1 MQNRL
6 AVNKT
11 PTPTT
16 VVYSP
21 EAETRKMGLLIRSM
35 WQDLKASRELSWR
48 LFVRDVSA
56 RYRQSLLG
64 ILWAFVPPLITS
76 LIFIVLQRR
85 AVINFGDTDVPYPA
99 YVLVGTLLWQLFA
112 DALNAPLRSV
122 TAAKPMLAKI
132 NFPREALIVSA
143 VYLVLFD
150 LLIKL
155 VIIAI
160 VFVLFG
166 LQPKWTMLLAPLP
179 LLTLV
184 LGGVAVGLL
193 VTPLGVLYTDIATS
207 LPVIVQLLFFVTPV
221 VYVPPETFPFSIIS
235 YLNPVSPPLVA
246 ARDLITTGRIDNLLP
261 FVIVA
266 LLSLFL
272 LFIGWV
278 VYRVAMPIIIERM
291 SA

>member
-1 MQNRL
+1 M
-6 AVNKT
+6 NKT
-11 PTPTT
+11 IMPVT
-16 VVYSP
+16 VVYTP
-21 EAETRKMGLLIRSM
+21 EAQIRRPAKLLASM

-64 ILWAFVPPLITS
+64 VLWAFMPPLITS
-76 LIFIVLQRR
+76 AIFIVLQSK
-85 AVINFGDTDVPYPA
+85 AVINFGETSVPYPV

-122 TAAKPMLAKI
+122 TAAKSMLAKI

-155 VIIAI
+155 GILAII
-160 VFVLFG
+160 FVLFR
-166 LQPKWTMLLAPLP
+166 LQPTWALLLAPVP
-179 LLTLV
+179 MLTLV
-184 LGGVAVGLL
+184 ILGIAAGLL
-193 VTPLGVLYTDIATS
+193 LTPLGVLYTDIATS

-221 VYVPPETFPFSIIS
+221 VYTPPDSFPFSIVA
-235 YLNPVSPPLVA
+235 YVNPVSPPLIA
-246 ARDLITTGRIDNLLP
+246 ARDLITTGTVENVLPLL
-261 FVIVA
+261 VVTIT
-266 LLSLFL
+266 SLFV
-272 LFIGWV
+272 LFIAWV
-278 VYRVAMPIIIERM
+278 IYRIAMPIIIERM